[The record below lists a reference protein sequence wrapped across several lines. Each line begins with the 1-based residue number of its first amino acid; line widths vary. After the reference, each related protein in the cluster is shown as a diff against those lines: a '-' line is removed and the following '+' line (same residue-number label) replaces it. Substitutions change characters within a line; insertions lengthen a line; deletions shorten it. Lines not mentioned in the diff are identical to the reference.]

1 MATCTG
7 NDVTHVK
14 RHRPIVS
21 FGCKVAV
28 PLSNR
33 DKAEMAER
41 VEREAVDKMNTSLS
55 DAHSSN
61 DSKSTSSLKD
71 ILLTK
76 HAGIRRALHVVV
88 NNVKLSQMLL
98 DRQTIEFERKQLLY
112 VVRDLQCLSK
122 GSRYPV
128 GRRGGG

>member
-41 VEREAVDKMNTSLS
+41 VEREAIDKVNASLS
-55 DAHSSN
+55 DAHSS
-61 DSKSTSSLKD
+61 SEFKRTSPLKN

-76 HAGIRRALHVVV
+76 PAGIRRALHVGL
-88 NNVKLSQMLL
+88 NNVQVSQMLL

-112 VVRDLQCLSK
+112 VVRDL
-122 GSRYPV
+122 PV
-128 GRRGGG
+128 PA